1 MHSPFIF
8 DFIQNVLNKKL
19 DKTEIYPIENL
30 RNQFKKDE
38 EVLLIEDLGAGSLV
52 SKTNQRK
59 VSTIASVAVKPKKY
73 SQLFYKMIQHYQCKN
88 IVELGTSLGITTA
101 YLSKANPQATVYTL
115 EGSKTVAGK
124 AQQGFERLGLHNIK
138 LVLGNFDDTLQE
150 VLHKINKV
158 DFVYMDGN
166 HQREATIRYF
176 NELKPFLHDESIVIL
191 DDIHWSK
198 GMEDAWDEIRHSDFV
213 KYDIDLFQIGILL
226 FNPNFKE
233 KQHFVI
239 KY

>member
-19 DKTEIYPIENL
+19 DESKIRSIENL
-30 RNQFKKDE
+30 RSQFKKDE

-52 SKTNQRK
+52 SKTNERK
-59 VSTIASVAVKPKKY
+59 VSTIASVAVKSKKY
-73 SQLFYKMIQHYQCKN
+73 SQLFYKIIQHYRCNN

-101 YLSKANPQATVYTL
+101 YLSKANPDATIYTL
-115 EGSKTVAGK
+115 EGAKTIARQ
-124 AQQGFERLGLHNIK
+124 AQQGFDSLKLHNIK
-138 LVLGNFDDTLQE
+138 LVLGNFDDTLKE
-150 VLHKINKV
+150 VLNEIKKV
-158 DFVYMDGN
+158 DFVYIDGN

-176 NELKPFLHDESIVIL
+176 KELKPFLHDKSIVIM

-198 GMEDAWDEIRHSDFV
+198 GMEEAWNEIRNLDFV
-213 KYDIDLFQIGILL
+213 RYDIDLFQIGILL
-226 FNPNFKE
+226 FNADFKI
-233 KQHFVI
+233 KQQFVI